1 MRRVISLVCFVAATS
16 AGMCDGDIR
25 PALYSS
31 VVLTGGNSLV
41 QGFSDRL
48 SRDLSSRTPGS
59 LRLKMIAANGTVE
72 RRFGAWVG
80 GSILASIGTFQQM
93 WMSMQEYQEA
103 GKAQIDR
110 KCP

>member
-1 MRRVISLVCFVAATS
+1 
-16 AGMCDGDIR
+16 MCDVDVR
-25 PALYSS
+25 PALYSN

-41 QGFSDRL
+41 QGFNERL
-48 SRDLSSRTPGS
+48 SRDLSTRTPGS
-59 LRLKMIAANGTVE
+59 MRLKLIAANGTVE

-93 WMSMQEYQEA
+93 WMSMQEYQEG

>member
-1 MRRVISLVCFVAATS
+1 MKLRILYVI
-16 AGMCDGDIR
+16 
-25 PALYSS
+25 
-31 VVLTGGNSLV
+31 

-59 LRLKMIAANGTVE
+59 MRLKMIAANGTVE
-72 RRFGAWVG
+72 RRFGSWVG

-93 WMSMQEYQEA
+93 WVSMQEYQES